1 MNLWLFFFFSLSL
14 FKFYGVF
21 IGHDHP
27 ILYPYA
33 FAFFL
38 LIDCGQRCYG
48 KEGFGYIV
56 LFSYM
61 APQELRETKWAAIL
75 LLKDD
80 QKTRGVIVIHM
91 YILTLL
97 LLSCYR
103 SEKEGG
109 AF

>member
-1 MNLWLFFFFSLSL
+1 
-14 FKFYGVF
+14 
-21 IGHDHP
+21 
-27 ILYPYA
+27 
-33 FAFFL
+33 
-38 LIDCGQRCYG
+38 
-48 KEGFGYIV
+48 
-56 LFSYM
+56 M

-109 AF
+109 AFQDWLTGISIILYSFLFFRTEFIYFLGLLRDTWVNRRIWKQ